1 MDLSHHSGATS
12 AELEHRSAARS
23 IFGGVR
29 RGESYASTT
38 YCSDVDFLKSSK
50 SDLAIRLVFNSYRG
64 RARV

>member
-1 MDLSHHSGATS
+1 MDLSRHSGAAS
-12 AELEHRSAARS
+12 EEPEYKSAARS
-23 IFGGVR
+23 IFGGVP
-29 RGESYASTT
+29 RGESYASIT